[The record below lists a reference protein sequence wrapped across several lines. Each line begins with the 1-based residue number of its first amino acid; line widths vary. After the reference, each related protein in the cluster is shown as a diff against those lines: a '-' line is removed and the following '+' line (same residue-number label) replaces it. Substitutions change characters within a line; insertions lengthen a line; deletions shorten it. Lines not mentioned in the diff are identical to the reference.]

1 MQISKTII
9 DLRARGLQNV
19 FFNKIVKNIPFT
31 SEFLNGSTFPL
42 IPFGIAI
49 FLKKINERF
58 ETVKPNGRTLGHII
72 L

>member
-31 SEFLNGSTFPL
+31 SEFSNGSTFPL

-49 FLKKINERF
+49 FF
-58 ETVKPNGRTLGHII
+58 
-72 L
+72 

>member
-49 FLKKINERF
+49 FFKKN
-58 ETVKPNGRTLGHII
+58 K
-72 L
+72 